1 MGGQRSSRVMLGA
14 GLSGVLIFAGTTG
27 FGRTVRMVEP
37 LPQQIDQALVA
48 AGLGVNEVMLSGHRY
63 TTDADI
69 YAALALDTAGSLL
82 RYDVMGARRRVEAL
96 PLVRTAQVV
105 RVLPD
110 KLKIH
115 IEERQPTAIWEHDK
129 RIMLVDQTGRVLAN
143 LAGEQTALALTR
155 IAGAGAPR
163 SLARL
168 QAALAPHA
176 ELVSRLQF
184 ARRVGERRWTLSL
197 GGGVTVHLP
206 ADREGEA
213 LLRLSRHHEQSR
225 ILDNGGQII
234 DLRMDGVIAV
244 RANPVMSPA
253 AARAPGARSLL

>member
-1 MGGQRSSRVMLGA
+1 MLLGA
-14 GLSGVLIFAGTTG
+14 GLSGVLIFAGSTG
-27 FGRTVRMVEP
+27 FGRTVRIVEP
-37 LPQQIDQALVA
+37 LPQQIDRALVA

-69 YAALALDTAGSLL
+69 YAALMLDTAGALL
-82 RYDVMGARRRVEAL
+82 RYDVTDARRRIEAL
-96 PLVRTAQVV
+96 PWVRTAQVV

-115 IEERQPTAIWEHDK
+115 IEERRPTAIWEHD
-129 RIMLVDQTGRVLAN
+129 RRTMLVDETGRVLAN
-143 LAGEQTALALTR
+143 LAGDRQTALALTR

-163 SLARL
+163 ALARL
-168 QAALAPHA
+168 QAAISPHA
-176 ELVSRLQF
+176 ELTSRLEL
-184 ARRVGERRWTLSL
+184 ARRVGERRWTLDL
-197 GGGVTVHLP
+197 GGGLTIHLP

-213 LLRLSRHHEQSR
+213 LLRLARHHEQTR
-225 ILDNGGQII
+225 ILDNGAQII
-234 DLRMDGVIAV
+234 DLRQDGVIAV